1 MKKVSI
7 CFVLIVTVAL
17 LAGGIDA
24 VVRGDREFSANENR
38 YLSQFPTI
46 TWSGI
51 LSGEVQEDITDAFN
65 DQFMNR
71 DFWTGMTTSVEK
83 LLGFQDIGGVY
94 LGEEH
99 YYFEK
104 VMNQDISQTN
114 YFQNLRFVDYLA
126 VQAGEAQVTAL
137 LVPSPGIILRD
148 KLPEK
153 ATLYDADRMYQEAAE
168 FFQGRDERV
177 KLLDLRQTLE
187 ETARDKQVYY
197 RTDHHWSLRGAYVGY
212 EEYIKSMGRQPDSYE
227 SFDIQAISDSFYG
240 TLYSK
245 VLDRQAVADEL
256 DAPKRLPE
264 VTVNCDGQERT
275 SIYEETK
282 KEEKDKYAYFFG
294 GNYGEVRIQ
303 NPQGEERRL
312 LVIKD
317 SFANSMAPFL
327 LQDYSEICML
337 DLRYYKTSIREFVE
351 EYGPDEVL
359 VLYEMSNF
367 ATDENLNRLTK

>member
-7 CFVLIVTVAL
+7 FFVLAVTLAL
-17 LAGGIDA
+17 LAAGIDV
-24 VVRGDREFSANENR
+24 VVRGDREFSENENR
-38 YLSQFPTI
+38 YLTQFPTI

-71 DFWTGMTTSVEK
+71 DFWTGMTTRVEK
-83 LLGFQDIGGVY
+83 LLGYQDIGGVY
-94 LGEEH
+94 LGQDH

-104 VMNQDISQTN
+104 IMNQDISQTN

-126 VQAGEAQVTAL
+126 AQAEDAQVTAL
-137 LVPSPGIILRD
+137 LVPSPGIILED
-148 KLPEK
+148 KLPEH
-153 ATLYDADRMYQEAAE
+153 AALYDSDKMFQEAFD
-168 FFQGRDERV
+168 FFQGKNGKV
-177 KLLDLRQTLE
+177 TLLDLRPVLGE
-187 ETARDKQVYY
+187 VAEDKQIYY
-197 RTDHHWSLRGAYVGY
+197 RTDHHWTLQGAYTGY
-212 EEYIKSMGRQPDSYE
+212 EEYVRNMGREPYSYE
-227 SFDIQAISDSFYG
+227 SFDVQAVSDSFYG

-245 VLDRQAVADEL
+245 VLDSQAVADEL
-256 DAPKRLPE
+256 DAPRRLPQ
-264 VTVNCDGQERT
+264 VTVDCDGQERT
-275 SIYEETK
+275 SIYEEAK

-303 NPQGEERRL
+303 NRAAEEKRL
-312 LVIKD
+312 LVVKD
-317 SFANSMAPFL
+317 SFANSMIPFL

-337 DLRYYKTSIREFVE
+337 DLRYYKTSVRELVE
-351 EYGPDEVL
+351 EYQPDEVL